1 MEPVHSIRPVLAIAV
16 SLACTFLILAHGKH
30 RNLREF
36 WSILGSTSKFLVV
49 LSMFPFVLAGGVYI
63 FEGPG
68 IAPGISL
75 DFRADAFSIFFSSLS
90 SFLWI
95 LTTVYSI
102 GYMRALEEHR
112 QTRYFFF
119 FGICV
124 ASTVGIA
131 HANNLFTLFIF
142 YELLTLATY
151 PLVIHK
157 ETPEAMKAGRKY
169 LAYTLTGGVVILLG
183 MVWTYYLAGTLT
195 FADHGFLSGH
205 GSPEVLRVLFMIFI
219 IGFGV
224 KAAIMPLHA
233 WLPTAMVA
241 PTPVSAL
248 LHAVAVVKAGVF
260 GIIRIIYCVFG
271 AELSLDIGVGLPLAI
286 VASFTI
292 IVASIFALAQ
302 DNLKLRLAYSTIS
315 QLAYIILGAALLSPY
330 GLTGGMVHI
339 THQAFMK
346 ITLFFCAGA
355 ILVQT
360 GKKNISEMDGI
371 GKKMPLTMAAFAIA
385 AVGMMGIPP
394 TCGFISKWYLCLG
407 AIEAGYPIFLL
418 VILVSALLNAA
429 YFMPPIYSAFFKEPD
444 ASFKDREPSW
454 WLLAPILIC
463 AAISLILGIVPMMPN
478 TPLQLVLV
486 AVHKFIGGGV

>member
-16 SLACTFLILAHGKH
+16 SLACAFLILASGK
-30 RNLREF
+30 RQNLREF
-36 WSILGSTSKFLVV
+36 WSIFGATSKFLIV
-49 LSMFPFVLAGGVYI
+49 LSMFPFVLAGGVYL

-75 DFRADAFSIFFSSLS
+75 DFRADAFSLFFSSLS

-95 LTTVYSI
+95 LTTIYSI

-112 QTRYFFF
+112 QTRYFFYF
-119 FGICV
+119 AICV

-151 PLVIHK
+151 PLVIHE
-157 ETPEAMKAGRKY
+157 ETPAAMRAGRKY

-183 MVWTYYLAGTLT
+183 MAWTYYLAGTLT

-205 GSPEVLRVLFMIFI
+205 GSPEVLRTLFMIFI

-233 WLPTAMVA
+233 WLPSAMVA

-271 AELSLDIGVGLPLAI
+271 AELALDLGVGLPLVV

-302 DNLKLRLAYSTIS
+302 DNLKLRLAYSTVS

-385 AVGMMGIPP
+385 AVGMVGIPP

-429 YFMPPIYSAFFKEPD
+429 YFMPPICSAFFKEPD
-444 ASFKDREPSW
+444 ASLKGKEPSW
-454 WLLAPILIC
+454 WLLAPILVC
-463 AAISLILGIVPMMPN
+463 TTMSLILGIVPMLPN
-478 TPLQLVLV
+478 TPLQLVIV
-486 AVHKFIGGGV
+486 SVHKFIGI

>member
-16 SLACTFLILAHGKH
+16 SLACAFLILASGK
-30 RNLREF
+30 RQNLREF
-36 WSILGSTSKFLVV
+36 WSIFGATSKFLII
-49 LSMFPFVLAGGVYI
+49 LSMFPFVLAGGVYL

-75 DFRADAFSIFFSSLS
+75 DFRADAFSLFFSSLS

-95 LTTVYSI
+95 LTTIYSI
-102 GYMRALEEHR
+102 GYMRTLKEHR
-112 QTRYFFF
+112 QTRYFFCF
-119 FGICV
+119 AICV
-124 ASTVGIA
+124 AATVGIA

-151 PLVIHK
+151 PLVIHE
-157 ETPEAMKAGRKY
+157 ETPKAMKAGRKY
-169 LAYTLTGGVVILLG
+169 LAYTLTGDVVILLG
-183 MVWTYYLAGTLT
+183 MAWTYYLAGTLT

-205 GSPEVLRVLFMIFI
+205 GSPEVLRVLFTIFI

-233 WLPTAMVA
+233 WLPSAMVA

-271 AELSLDIGVGLPLAI
+271 TELALDLGVGLPLAV

-302 DNLKLRLAYSTIS
+302 DNLKLRLAYSTVS
-315 QLAYIILGAALLSPY
+315 QLAYVILGAALLSPY
-330 GLTGGMVHI
+330 GLMGGMIHI
-339 THQAFMK
+339 THHAFMK

-371 GKKMPLTMAAFAIA
+371 GEKMPLTMAAFAIA
-385 AVGMMGIPP
+385 AAGMMGIPP

-407 AIEAGYPIFLL
+407 AMEAGYPIFLL
-418 VILVSALLNAA
+418 VMLVSALLNAA
-429 YFMPPIYSAFFKEPD
+429 YFIPPIYGAFFKEPD
-444 ASFKDREPSW
+444 ASLKGKESSW

-463 AAISLILGIVPMMPN
+463 AAMSLILGIVPMMPN
-478 TPLQLVLV
+478 TPLQLVMV
-486 AVHKFIGGGV
+486 SVHKFIGI

>member
-233 WLPTAMVA
+233 WLPTAMIA

-330 GLTGGMVHI
+330 GLTGGMAHI
-339 THQAFMK
+339 THHAFMK

-371 GKKMPLTMAAFAIA
+371 GKKMPLTMAAFAVA